1 MHKALRV
8 EFTRGGEILRYLE
21 QEAAWQRLEKAGS
34 LETEGS
40 SKQEGSAEQE
50 NDRTDSKPYGSYTL
64 NGDSRI
70 TFSLNGVSY
79 EGVIVQL
86 NDEAGNPTM
95 CITGVGENQSAWA
108 VTYI

>member
-1 MHKALRV
+1 MHEGALAQNQDS
-8 EFTRGGEILRYLE
+8 RGNSENPHSSDADRILENPRE
-21 QEAAWQRLEKAGS
+21 NEKSGDLRRS
-34 LETEGS
+34 GPMEDMRTED
-40 SKQEGSAEQE
+40 E
-50 NDRTDSKPYGSYTL
+50 PYGSYTL

-70 TFSLNGVSY
+70 AFSMNGVSY

-108 VTYI
+108 VKYI